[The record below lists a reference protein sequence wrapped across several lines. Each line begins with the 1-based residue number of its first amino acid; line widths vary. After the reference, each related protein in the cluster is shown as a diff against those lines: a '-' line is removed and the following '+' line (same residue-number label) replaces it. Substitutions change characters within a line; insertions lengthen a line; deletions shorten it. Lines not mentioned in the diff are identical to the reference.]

1 MPTPNGYSITQSTF
15 NWFAI
20 INRTIRG
27 KIWNCPLVFTSIVR
41 RNFNENNTLVD
52 THGAYPFAMR
62 MVAEEFQVPLIDL
75 QYLTEKLEESYGV
88 ENSKKLHLHYVP
100 VNRQQ
105 KV

>member
-1 MPTPNGYSITQSTF
+1 
-15 NWFAI
+15 
-20 INRTIRG
+20 
-27 KIWNCPLVFTSIVR
+27 
-41 RNFNENNTLVD
+41 
-52 THGAYPFAMR
+52 MR